1 MVPSFAQFICKT
13 KMRTFC
19 TVMIFGSLLTRR
31 PLLVDKSW
39 TWFSAKLL
47 RFWLPFRA
55 FFDSQYTLD
64 EFEGKKSVFT
74 FQNQNILST
83 TLQLQGHKG
92 RCVHF
97 GTCVKYFIFNA
108 SCELHR
114 PAFMTLE
121 PIRWHC
127 KFCWELRNDEYN
139 NNIKLI
145 TNTTTWRESLTNLA
159 EMNNFWG
166 FGQNVDQ
173 YRSGLHTYRHPLLS
187 MQ

>member
-1 MVPSFAQFICKT
+1 MYFLFQTPQHLFLIPILQWGT
-13 KMRTFC
+13 HC
-19 TVMIFGSLLTRR
+19 TLLTNSKEKR
-31 PLLVDKSW
+31 
-39 TWFSAKLL
+39 
-47 RFWLPFRA
+47 
-55 FFDSQYTLD
+55 
-64 EFEGKKSVFT
+64 SVFT

-97 GTCVKYFIFNA
+97 GTCVKNFIFNA
-108 SCELHR
+108 SCESHR

-145 TNTTTWRESLTNLA
+145 INTTTWRESLTNLA
-159 EMNNFWG
+159 EINNFWWQIERG
-166 FGQNVDQ
+166 
-173 YRSGLHTYRHPLLS
+173 T
-187 MQ
+187 